1 MWENRD
7 GAAGGGVAT
16 ESAGARVPR
25 AMSASRQFTIS
36 RLARIDGEW
45 GSAGSAYGDP
55 GEGSTGRLSAY
66 PVSEYIRYNPVVK
79 WNVIVVRR
87 EPATFD
93 QATPRDAPRPQ
104 GRLIGLHPGRIDLP
118 RDVFKRLSCART
130 PKRLPLA
137 KAGSSRPR
145 AERPDE
151 MRIVNGS
158 YISPRPERSRE
169 NLRQAD
175 AAKR

>member
-1 MWENRD
+1 MNIP
-7 GAAGGGVAT
+7 
-16 ESAGARVPR
+16 ESNHNSNDLGIPYMDTIKKVSQRQRSGKTRLPARPKR
-25 AMSASRQFTIS
+25 KLRS
-36 RLARIDGEW
+36 
-45 GSAGSAYGDP
+45 
-55 GEGSTGRLSAY
+55 
-66 PVSEYIRYNPVVK
+66 N
-79 WNVIVVRR
+79 
-87 EPATFD
+87 
-93 QATPRDAPRPQ
+93 
-104 GRLIGLHPGRIDLP
+104 GLHPGRIDLP

>member
-7 GAAGGGVAT
+7 GAAGGVAT

-87 EPATFD
+87 EPASN
-93 QATPRDAPRPQ
+93 
-104 GRLIGLHPGRIDLP
+104 GLHPGRIDLP

>member
-1 MWENRD
+1 
-7 GAAGGGVAT
+7 
-16 ESAGARVPR
+16 
-25 AMSASRQFTIS
+25 MSASRQFTIS

-104 GRLIGLHPGRIDLP
+104 GRLIRSLHSGRVKEVDPIQQCCD
-118 RDVFKRLSCART
+118 
-130 PKRLPLA
+130 
-137 KAGSSRPR
+137 R
-145 AERPDE
+145 AFLLLDTQWVDIE
-151 MRIVNGS
+151 
-158 YISPRPERSRE
+158 
-169 NLRQAD
+169 
-175 AAKR
+175 